1 MIKTA
6 DIKKL
11 ATLARIEVDDAEAE
25 GLAKD
30 VEGIL
35 GYVQQVQSMPIAHRK
50 ENENGLVNIMREDAR
65 AHEPSAHTEK
75 LLAIA
80 PMREGTYLKVKPIL

>member
-11 ATLARIEVDDAEAE
+11 ATLARIEVSEVEAE
-25 GLAKD
+25 WLAKD

-35 GYVQQVQSMPIAHRK
+35 GYVQQVQSIPIAHRK
-50 ENENGLVNIMREDAR
+50 ENESGLVNIMREDAL
-65 AHEPSAHTEK
+65 AHKPGAHTDA

-80 PMREGTYLKVKPIL
+80 PVREGSYLKVKPIL